1 MEDEP
6 DGDRAPAGNRLG
18 AEHPGD
24 RDLRLPHVEGTQP
37 ALQLASKARAG

>member
-24 RDLRLPHVEGTQP
+24 RDLRLPRVEGTQP